1 MLFALSKGLGVVI
14 KSLKRKFKKALYRQV
29 CLFIL
34 EADMRKPNARE
45 RILET
50 AGELFFQRGYSEVGI
65 NEIIEKAGTA
75 KASFYQ
81 HYPSK
86 ESLCEAW
93 LQAMHDRSEIFRAE
107 LLASVGNPAEKLA
120 RYFDQLETY
129 MENSQFRGCPYSN
142 TSAVSDEQ
150 CCGIIEQIRSHQESI
165 RQFFRALTALHISD
179 PVKAAEMGDR
189 IFVRYSGATG
199 EAQNLKSMW
208 PVRAARAA
216 ALEIFE
222 N

>member
-1 MLFALSKGLGVVI
+1 MK
-14 KSLKRKFKKALYRQV
+14 
-29 CLFIL
+29 
-34 EADMRKPNARE
+34 KPNAKE

-81 HYPSK
+81 HYPSN
-86 ESLCEAW
+86 EFLCEAW
-93 LQAMHDRSEIFRAE
+93 LQAMHDRSETFRAE
-107 LLASVGNPAEKLA
+107 LLKSEGTPAEKLA
-120 RYFDQLETY
+120 CYFDQLESY

-150 CCGIIEQIRSHQESI
+150 CCGIIEQIRVHKETI
-165 RQFFRALTALHISD
+165 RAFFRALTSLHFPEPD
-179 PVKAAEMGDR
+179 QAAEMGDR
-189 IFVRYSGATG
+189 IFVLYSGATG
-199 EAQNLKSMW
+199 EAQNLKAMW
-208 PVRAARAA
+208 PVHSARNA
-216 ALEIFE
+216 ALEIFK

>member
-1 MLFALSKGLGVVI
+1 
-14 KSLKRKFKKALYRQV
+14 
-29 CLFIL
+29 
-34 EADMRKPNARE
+34 MRKPNARE

-107 LLASVGNPAEKLA
+107 LLLSSDSPAEKLA

-129 MENSQFRGCPYSN
+129 MVTSQFRGCPYSN

-150 CCGIIEQIRSHQESI
+150 CCGIIEKIRAHKESI
-165 RQFFRALTALHISD
+165 RQFFRSLAASHF
-179 PVKAAEMGDR
+179 PEPERAAEMGDR
-189 IFVRYSGATG
+189 IFVLYSGATG
-199 EAQNLKSMW
+199 EAQNLKAMW
-208 PVRAARAA
+208 PVHAARAA
-216 ALEIFE
+216 ALEIFQ

>member
-1 MLFALSKGLGVVI
+1 
-14 KSLKRKFKKALYRQV
+14 
-29 CLFIL
+29 
-34 EADMRKPNARE
+34 MRKPNARE

-93 LQAMHDRSEIFRAE
+93 LKSMHDRSEAFREE
-107 LLASVGNPAEKLA
+107 LLKSDGTPLEKLT

-150 CCGIIEQIRSHQESI
+150 CCGIIEQIISHKESI
-165 RQFFRALTALHISD
+165 RQFFRILTTQHFTS
-179 PVKAAEMGDR
+179 PERAAEMGDR
-189 IFVRYSGATG
+189 IFVLYSGATG
-199 EAQNLKSMW
+199 EAQNLKAIW
-208 PVRAARAA
+208 PVHIARAA
-216 ALEIFE
+216 VLEMFDS
-222 N
+222 

>member
-1 MLFALSKGLGVVI
+1 
-14 KSLKRKFKKALYRQV
+14 
-29 CLFIL
+29 
-34 EADMRKPNARE
+34 MRKPNARE

-93 LQAMHDRSEIFRAE
+93 LKAMHDRSETFRSE
-107 LLASVGNPAEKLA
+107 LLESQGTPAEKLA
-120 RYFDQLETY
+120 RYFDALESY
-129 MENSQFRGCPYSN
+129 IENNQFRGCPYSN
-142 TSAVSDEQ
+142 TGAVSDEQ
-150 CCGIIEQIRSHQESI
+150 CCGIIEQIRSHKESI
-165 RQFFRALTALHISD
+165 RQFFRVLASLHFPS
-179 PVKAAEMGDR
+179 PKRAAEMGDR
-189 IFVRYSGATG
+189 VFVLYSGATG
-199 EAQNLKSMW
+199 EAQNLKAMW
-208 PVRAARAA
+208 PVHTARSA
-216 ALEIFE
+216 ALELFQ